1 MSIKE
6 ELEKRMKVLQKKYP
20 NSYVQKLLSSF
31 TRQTT
36 FEGNKSK
43 VYDIIEDLKK
53 GDKRKLYFDCS
64 NGVPKEL
71 RAPVWYCM
79 ATEGCSYEEII
90 QIKSKRLYIE
100 YWSEAYECEL
110 FDLNKKQARTIDVDV
125 VRLFPEGYKE
135 IFKHEDVRMRIRR
148 IKRMYEYHFPNPGYF
163 QGMGDIVAVFFVIFS
178 EYYIN
183 EFSINNYL
191 KTDNEILDRIECATY
206 VLLIYI
212 MQNICC
218 DCKTIDG
225 VKEFHPESLWREIVK
240 FYILKD
246 KNFKI
251 KYDEFIIKQQIYKI
265 LVCFFA
271 RDLNI
276 HLTSIIYDG
285 LICGTCCSEGKVF
298 NGIIKLAIAFI
309 EMIKQQG
316 VDLGDLYSFNQE
328 SHKFFETI
336 TESKISQLIAIAW
349 YL

>member
-20 NSYVQKLLSSF
+20 NSYVQKFLSSF

-43 VYDIIEDLKK
+43 IYDIIEDLKK

-79 ATEGCSYEEII
+79 ATERCSYEEII
-90 QIKSKRLYIE
+90 QIKSKKLYME
-100 YWSEAYECEL
+100 YWSEAYECEI

-135 IFKHEDVRMRIRR
+135 IFKHEEVRRRIRR
-148 IKRMYEYHFPNPGYF
+148 IKRMYECHFPNPGYF

-183 EFSINNYL
+183 EFSIDNYL
-191 KTDNEILDRIECATY
+191 KTDNEILDTIECATY
-206 VLLIYI
+206 VLLIY
-212 MQNICC
+212 MMKNIYCE
-218 DCKTIDG
+218 CKTIAG

-240 FYILKD
+240 FYTLKD
-246 KNFKI
+246 KNFNI

-276 HLTSIIYDG
+276 HLTSVIYDG

-316 VDLGDLYSFNQE
+316 VDLGDLYSFNKE

-336 TESKISQLIAIAW
+336 TESKTSQLIAIAW